1 MSTSPLKDNKK
12 QKSLREIKVDP
23 STGASEHSHITAD
36 AAAGG
41 GSSGVFFGSRF
52 SCSFQSSQGADGR

>member
-41 GSSGVFFGSRF
+41 GSCVFFGSRF